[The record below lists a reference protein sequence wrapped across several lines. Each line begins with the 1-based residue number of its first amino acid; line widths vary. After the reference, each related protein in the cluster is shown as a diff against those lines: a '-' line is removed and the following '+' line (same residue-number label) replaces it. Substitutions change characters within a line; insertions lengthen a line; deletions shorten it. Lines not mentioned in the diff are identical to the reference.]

1 MVETGFALVIVDI
14 ATALYRTGF
23 YGRGELPA
31 RQMYLAK
38 CSRSLQ
44 KLAANRNT
52 SFFYRG
58 LLSLVFE
65 IFSLNHNHRGLLLCC
80 CRFGVAVVITNQV
93 VAQVDGS
100 AMFGGQ
106 QFKPIGGNI
115 VAHASTTRA
124 EERIC
129 QVISSLAEAR
139 FLISAEGGTDGRN
152 CVYNPIISFLLH
164 RRRGNCTQSEEFE
177 LLYICSG
184 GYSSNVGGRTEE
196 FPVSTGPW
204 ILTGPSPLSMTTAY
218 PSALY
223 SGNYGIG
230 NCSVDRFIA
239 RNPITR

>member
-1 MVETGFALVIVDI
+1 MIVDI

-38 CSRSLQ
+38 FLRSLQ

-65 IFSLNHNHRGLLLCC
+65 RFSLNYNHRGMLLCCC

-100 AMFGGQ
+100 AMFGGK

-115 VAHASTTRA
+115 VAHASTTR
-124 EERIC
+124 
-129 QVISSLAEAR
+129 
-139 FLISAEGGTDGRN
+139 EGQRS
-152 CVYNPIISFLLH
+152 VY
-164 RRRGNCTQSEEFE
+164 
-177 LLYICSG
+177 
-184 GYSSNVGGRTEE
+184 VK
-196 FPVSTGPW
+196 
-204 ILTGPSPLSMTTAY
+204 
-218 PSALY
+218 
-223 SGNYGIG
+223 
-230 NCSVDRFIA
+230 
-239 RNPITR
+239 